1 MSPLL
6 IIYLLGALIVFIL
19 CTIMYRTDTYKEI
32 FFFDS
37 TTDSADAF
45 DRTIACTVF
54 YPFILAFYLLEILAF
69 LLTLVSNEIGHIIFK
84 MPKKEM

>member
-32 FFFDS
+32 FLFDN
-37 TTDSADAF
+37 TTDSVDAF
-45 DRTIACTVF
+45 VITILCTLF

>member
-1 MSPLL
+1 MLPLL

-19 CTIMYRTDTYKEI
+19 CIIIYRTDAYEEI

-45 DRTIACTVF
+45 VRTILCTLF

-69 LLTLVSNEIGHIIFK
+69 LFTLAINEIGHIIFK
-84 MPKKEM
+84 IPKKEM

>member
-19 CTIMYRTDTYKEI
+19 CTVIYRTDIYKEI
-32 FFFDS
+32 FLFEN

-45 DRTIACTVF
+45 GRTILCTLF
-54 YPFILAFYLLEILAF
+54 YPCILLFCLLEILAF
-69 LLTLVSNEIGHIIFK
+69 FLIIVANEIGHIIFK